1 MQSLAEKNFPDK
13 LLNAMFALVSKFVPS
28 SQAHVFSGCPNPGE
42 RFARL
47 ARQQSR
53 DLEDSDAP
61 ISLNDVKA
69 AVLLTLYEYTT
80 FPGRRAWRMVAT
92 MVRMAVGMGL
102 DRIDCGDQ
110 ASSLSD
116 LELEEHRFVWW
127 SVWRLDSA
135 INILASSPFGVDTSS
150 IGTALPSTPFAE
162 FTAGIT
168 GIFTQEF
175 LAHGSTSPWKTA
187 RRVTSDDAK
196 DDGMRMYLLAVCH
209 LRTVSTCMQRLYSNP
224 TSELIGNLM
233 VLRNTLSCMR
243 LSLPA
248 GYFDPAR
255 QVALETPDKHRLRL
269 ETLLIFYM

>member
-28 SQAHVFSGCPNPGE
+28 SKVHVLFGCPNPGQ
-42 RFARL
+42 RFAQL
-47 ARQQSR
+47 ARQQSL

-80 FPGRRAWRMVAT
+80 FPGRRAWRMVAAV
-92 MVRMAVGMGL
+92 VRMAVGMGL
-102 DRIDCGDQ
+102 HRIDCDQ
-110 ASSLSD
+110 ASLLSD

-135 INILASSPFGVDTSS
+135 INILASSPFGVDSSS
-150 IGTALPSTPFAE
+150 IGTALPSTSFAE
-162 FTAGIT
+162 FTAGVS
-168 GIFTQEF
+168 GISTQD
-175 LAHGSTSPWKTA
+175 LLPHDSKSPWKTA
-187 RRVTSDDAK
+187 RRAIADNTSDDGTK
-196 DDGMRMYLLAVCH
+196 MYLLAVCH
-209 LRTVSTCMQRLYSNP
+209 LRTVSVCMQRLYSNP
-224 TSELIGNLM
+224 TSELIRDLM

-248 GYFDPAR
+248 WYFDPAR
-255 QVALETPDKHRLRL
+255 QVASEPPDKHRLRL